1 MKDTK
6 IAVLVTVDDDI
17 ANDYIS
23 TCVQQVRCEGHEDDE
38 HDQDDFEIL
47 KALWRG
53 VIMMT
58 EQMSNKDSAN
68 CTKWAIARLK
78 DIEKECSKYSAKN
91 DIEISFVQSNIEG
104 EIVNIIQKSRDIYQ
118 GVIINAAG
126 YTHTSDSINDAL
138 AILKI
143 PAIELHITNIY

>member
-23 TCVQQVRCEGHEDDE
+23 TRVQQVRCEGHEDDE
-38 HDQDDFEIL
+38 HDQPDFEVL

-78 DIEKECSKYSAKN
+78 DIEKENKQ
-91 DIEISFVQSNIEG
+91 VG
-104 EIVNIIQKSRDIYQ
+104 
-118 GVIINAAG
+118 AA
-126 YTHTSDSINDAL
+126 TDN
-138 AILKI
+138 
-143 PAIELHITNIY
+143 